1 MRKKEERRKVYF
13 CKVSSSGYQIDLYIF
28 FFPFFNIVRQGW
40 YNLQYIKGKMH
51 TRENLFATK
60 NRKKK
65 KNRDDECVSF
75 IKKIV
80 YTRSRVII

>member
-28 FFPFFNIVRQGW
+28 FFHSLILYVKAGIIYNISKVKCILEKT
-40 YNLQYIKGKMH
+40 YSLLKI
-51 TRENLFATK
+51 E
-60 NRKKK
+60 KKK